1 VVEDDDD
8 LISLDFTVPGAFDPK
23 PAEPPAPEIQLVPL
37 ESSEAPETPEPPEPP
52 EPPVPPVPPVPVRP
66 PLPAALV
73 EAAAMYA
80 AGLELDAMRR
90 LEAAI
95 KNGEDLGDAAV
106 RAWGGLFEL
115 LQALNRRPA
124 FDALALTFARRFE
137 KSPPTWS
144 PVVDGPHLASES
156 SGGRAHVSLTG
167 VLNAGIGEVLKQ
179 TMKLATTSTIVRMDL
194 AKLDDAD
201 NDGATLL
208 TRALA
213 ALKRAK
219 REYVFGSPE
228 HLAGILTAKL
238 VPGERRD
245 EAMWLLLLELYQQAF
260 QQDAFEEAAVN
271 YAVTFEVSPP
281 SWEALP
287 ARAATSQQDASQ
299 LDAKADG
306 FVLRGQMVG
315 ATPADFAPLEA
326 ALAAREDFDID
337 AHNLMRIDAASAG
350 LLLEVLTRLHAA
362 GKTLRIIGLSTLI
375 AAFLE
380 TQGFADVAEL
390 RSRAI

>member
-1 VVEDDDD
+1 
-8 LISLDFTVPGAFDPK
+8 
-23 PAEPPAPEIQLVPL
+23 
-37 ESSEAPETPEPPEPP
+37 
-52 EPPVPPVPPVPVRP
+52 
-66 PLPAALV
+66 
-73 EAAAMYA
+73 MYA

-95 KNGEDLGDAAV
+95 KSGEDLGDAAV

-144 PVVDGPHLASES
+144 PVVEGPHMASES

-219 REYVFGSPE
+219 REYVFGGPE
-228 HLAGILTAKL
+228 HLAGILAAKL
-238 VPGERRD
+238 VPDGTVSRHHHPFRATWLAGRAGGRWPSHPGSHRHQGQRAQGAPALYNDRILAGLAPAARQMRSPCSSGSRPSSKSIRAICCARRWSWPRTGAPTVCCAAWRPCWPVAD
-245 EAMWLLLLELYQQAF
+245 RDHSLIITGNGDVLEPEQGIVAIGSGGAYAQSAARALLENT
-260 QQDAFEEAAVN
+260 DAV
-271 YAVTFEVSPP
+271 
-281 SWEALP
+281 
-287 ARAATSQQDASQ
+287 
-299 LDAKADG
+299 
-306 FVLRGQMVG
+306 
-315 ATPADFAPLEA
+315 
-326 ALAAREDFDID
+326 
-337 AHNLMRIDAASAG
+337 AG
-350 LLLEVLTRLHAA
+350 
-362 GKTLRIIGLSTLI
+362 
-375 AAFLE
+375 
-380 TQGFADVAEL
+380 
-390 RSRAI
+390 

>member
-1 VVEDDDD
+1 MADNDDDG
-8 LISLDFTVPGAFDPK
+8 LISLDFTVPGAFEAK
-23 PAEPPAPEIQLVPL
+23 PAELAAPEIPEPPPEPPAPA
-37 ESSEAPETPEPPEPP
+37 APP
-52 EPPVPPVPPVPVRP
+52 PPVRR
-66 PLPAALV
+66 PLPPALE
-73 EAAAMYA
+73 EAATMYA
-80 AGLELDAMRR
+80 AGRELDAMRR

-95 KNGEDLGDAAV
+95 KSGEDLGDAAV

-115 LQALNRRPA
+115 LQVLNRRPA

-137 KSPPTWS
+137 KSPPAWG

-179 TMKLATTSTIVRMDL
+179 AMKLATTSTVVRMDL

-208 TRALA
+208 MRALA

-219 REYVFGSPE
+219 KEYVFGSPE
-228 HLAGILTAKL
+228 HLADILAGKL
-238 VPGERRD
+238 VPGERRN
-245 EAMWLLLLELYQQAF
+245 ESMWLLLLELYQQAF
-260 QQDAFEEAAVN
+260 RQDAFEEAAVN

-287 ARAATSQQDASQ
+287 TRADDSPQASAE
-299 LDAKADG
+299 LAGKPEG

-315 ATPADFAPLEA
+315 AGEADFAALESQ
-326 ALAAREDFDID
+326 LATRDEFDLD
-337 AHNLMRIDAASAG
+337 AHNLVRIDAGSAG
-350 LLLEVLTRLHAA
+350 LLLDVLRRLHAA
-362 GKTLRIIGLSTLI
+362 GKRLRITGLSPLV
-375 AAFLE
+375 AAYLE
-380 TQGFADVAEL
+380 TLGVADVAEL
-390 RSRAI
+390 RARAI

>member
-1 VVEDDDD
+1 MADEDDDD
-8 LISLDFTVPGAFDPK
+8 LMSLDFTVPGAFETK
-23 PAEPPAPEIQLVPL
+23 PAVPPAPEIQLVPL
-37 ESSEAPETPEPPEPP
+37 EPPEPP
-52 EPPVPPVPPVPVRP
+52 AVLEPSAPPAPARP
-66 PLPAALV
+66 PLPPALV

-115 LQALNRRPA
+115 LQVLNRRPA

-137 KSPPTWS
+137 KSPPAWG
-144 PVVDGPHLASES
+144 PVVDGPHMASES

-179 TMKLATTSTIVRMDL
+179 AMKLATNSSIVRMDL

-208 TRALA
+208 MRAMA

-219 REYVFGSPE
+219 KEYVFGSPE
-228 HLAGILTAKL
+228 HLAQILAGKL
-238 VPGERRD
+238 VPGERRN
-245 EAMWLLLLELYQQAF
+245 ESMWLLLLELYQQAF

-287 ARAATSQQDASQ
+287 ARADAARQDASQ
-299 LDAKADG
+299 PAAKSEG
-306 FVLRGQMVG
+306 FVLRGQMLG
-315 ATPADFAPLEA
+315 ATEAEFAPLEA
-326 ALAAREDFDID
+326 ALADSEEFDID
-337 AHNLMRIDAASAG
+337 AHNLVRIDAGSAG
-350 LLLEVLTRLHAA
+350 LLLDVLKRLQVT
-362 GKTLRIIGLSTLI
+362 GKKLRIIGLGTLS
-375 AAFLE
+375 AAYLE
-380 TQGFADVAEL
+380 TLGFADVAEL
-390 RSRAI
+390 RSRVI